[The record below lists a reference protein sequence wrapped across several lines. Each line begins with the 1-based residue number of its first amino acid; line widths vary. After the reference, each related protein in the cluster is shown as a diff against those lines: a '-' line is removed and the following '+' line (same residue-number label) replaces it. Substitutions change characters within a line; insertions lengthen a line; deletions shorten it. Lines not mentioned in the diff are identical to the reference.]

1 MISLLASY
9 YFFCLITQSAA
20 AGETNEVTQDNR
32 DIVDNSETQKLD
44 KKTIMGFRDEGME
57 GEKIVEKLIENS
69 ATFKGRTEFSQ
80 AKYLKKK
87 EKK

>member
-1 MISLLASY
+1 MNI
-9 YFFCLITQSAA
+9 FCLLTPSTA
-20 AGETNEVTQDNR
+20 AGETTEVTQDNR

-44 KKTIMGFRDEGME
+44 KKTIMGFRDDGME

>member
-1 MISLLASY
+1 
-9 YFFCLITQSAA
+9 
-20 AGETNEVTQDNR
+20 
-32 DIVDNSETQKLD
+32 VDSSETQKLD
-44 KKTIMGFRDEGME
+44 KKTIMAFRDEGMA

-69 ATFKGRTEFSQ
+69 ATFKDRTEFSQ

>member
-1 MISLLASY
+1 MTLFYL
-9 YFFCLITQSAA
+9 FT
-20 AGETNEVTQDNR
+20 ENNEKKEVTQDNR
-32 DIVDNSETQKLD
+32 DIVDSAETQKLD
-44 KKTIMGFRDEGME
+44 KKTIMGFRNEGME

-69 ATFKGRTEFSQ
+69 ATFKDRTEFSQ